1 MPVQITGFCVCT
13 AASGMMFRLFRRI
26 PPAARQSVWPLFGWF
41 TGLMSFGSLAG
52 AAAWTAF
59 LQDRMLFYTF
69 VRADTAA
76 SSSSAVAKSRI
87 FYTQADESRFGE
99 LRFSYCT
106 RFCRHI
112 NCPALHMTAM

>member
-1 MPVQITGFCVCT
+1 
-13 AASGMMFRLFRRI
+13 
-26 PPAARQSVWPLFGWF
+26 
-41 TGLMSFGSLAG
+41 
-52 AAAWTAF
+52 
-59 LQDRMLFYTF
+59 MLFYTF

-87 FYTQADESRFGE
+87 FYTQADE

>member
-1 MPVQITGFCVCT
+1 MLISCLPVQITGFCVCT

-41 TGLMSFGSLAG
+41 TGLMSCGSLAG

-87 FYTQADESRFGE
+87 FYTQADESRWRAAFFM
-99 LRFSYCT
+99 LY
-106 RFCRHI
+106 
-112 NCPALHMTAM
+112 ALLPSHQLPFI